1 MLLVRLI
8 IKNVELR
15 NFTTAQIFSCECVDK
30 QILDFMYVNQLRL
43 FTECTKRKPQL
54 ADKLKLLFFIVFWF
68 AVIANQGGMSRPLN
82 CQPTRRCQ

>member
-1 MLLVRLI
+1 
-8 IKNVELR
+8 
-15 NFTTAQIFSCECVDK
+15 
-30 QILDFMYVNQLRL
+30 MYVNQLRL

-82 CQPTRRCQ
+82 CQPTREPKFVLTTRKLKRAHTR